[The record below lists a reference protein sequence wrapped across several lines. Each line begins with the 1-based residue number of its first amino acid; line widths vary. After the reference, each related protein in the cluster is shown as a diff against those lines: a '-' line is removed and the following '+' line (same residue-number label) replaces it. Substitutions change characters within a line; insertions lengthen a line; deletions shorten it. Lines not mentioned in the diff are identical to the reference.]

1 MEPQILISPDKNSIV
16 KIDQG
21 ELVSFIKNKEEL
33 IHQKGQ
39 PGWRNSDT
47 EMFPVIGPTEVND
60 FMVST
65 PKGNA
70 IQDQHGLLRELSYTL
85 MESGEN
91 FVAFQKDYI
100 ANTIVKNSKF
110 PEKSPKEKLYWPY
123 DFKFKKSFEVSN
135 DSLKIT
141 FEIEAE
147 KGMPFM
153 LGYHPA
159 FKLSGDKSEICKT
172 KTQEVSLQKIMDGG
186 STAYPVLNT
195 QEIKLIKNKGFNI
208 SIKTKGFNN
217 FMLWTE
223 VTNMLCIEPITAYPY
238 TEGEPPLSEKMFC
251 VSNGKDSFEVVI
263 APFKDTLINSVY
275 L

>member
-1 MEPQILISPDKNSIV
+1 MEPLILISPDKNSIV
-16 KIDQG
+16 KIDKG
-21 ELVSFIKNKEEL
+21 ELISFLKNKEEL

-65 PKGNA
+65 PKGDA
-70 IQDQHGLLRELSYTL
+70 IQDQHGLLRELTYSL
-85 MESGEN
+85 IEN
-91 FVAFQKDYI
+91 GAYFAVFQKEYKKNSSI
-100 ANTIVKNSKF
+100 KNSKF
-110 PEKSPKEKLYWPY
+110 PEKSPKEKLFWPY
-123 DFKFKKSFEVSN
+123 DFRFKKSYELSN
-135 DSLKIT
+135 HSLKIT

-159 FKLSGDKSEICKT
+159 FNLSGNETEICKT
-172 KTQEVSLQKIMDGG
+172 KSQEVTLQKIMDGG

-195 QEIKLIKNKGFNI
+195 QEIKLIKTKGFNI
-208 SIKTKGFNN
+208 GIKTEGFNN

-223 VTNMLCIEPITAYPY
+223 VPNMLCIEPITAYPY
-238 TEGEPPLSEKMFC
+238 TEGEHQLSKKLFS
-251 VSNGKDSFEVVI
+251 VSNGKDYFEVVI
-263 APFKDTLINSVY
+263 KPFKTNLITSVY